1 MPVSLPGV
9 FLGLFVLTEYPLE
22 ELTHIIPIF
31 LAAAQMQQVLFTDL
45 SLSKDQKTIGFIPK
59 PTEKQKKKR
68 AEKPVFCHTILRLM
82 MMRLGVIELH

>member
-9 FLGLFVLTEYPLE
+9 FLGLFVLTEYPLRRTYSYYTD
-22 ELTHIIPIF
+22 L
-31 LAAAQMQQVLFTDL
+31 LAAAQMQQVLFADL
-45 SLSKDQKTIGFIPK
+45 SLSKDQKPSDLSLSQRK
-59 PTEKQKKKR
+59 AKKR

>member
-31 LAAAQMQQVLFTDL
+31 LAAAQMQQVLFADL

-59 PTEKQKKKR
+59 PTEKQKKTGRKAR
-68 AEKPVFCHTILRLM
+68 FLSYNLTFNDDAAGCH
-82 MMRLGVIELH
+82 